1 MIKGDRYTM
10 PLTKE
15 ERRLLLSLARKAI
28 KAIIEGKDIHDVEP
42 ETSSLS
48 PTLKKKMGVFVTLH
62 KNQELRGCIGYIL
75 PMLPL
80 WQAVMENARNAAFR
94 DPRFPP
100 LGPKELGQVDIEI
113 SVLTPP
119 REISDISE
127 FRVGTDGII
136 LKKGPYQAVF
146 LPQVATEQG
155 WDRETTMRYL
165 SMKAGLDPE
174 AWRRDARFET
184 FQAEVF
190 SESDY

>member
-1 MIKGDRYTM
+1 M

-15 ERRLLLSLARKAI
+15 ERKFLLSLARKT
-28 KAIIEGKDIHDVEP
+28 IETIMDGKDIHDVEP
-42 ETSSLS
+42 DESDLS
-48 PTLKKKMGVFVTLH
+48 PALKEKRGVFVTLH
-62 KNQELRGCIGYIL
+62 EDHELRGCIGYIL
-75 PMLPL
+75 PLLPL

-94 DPRFPP
+94 DPRFTP
-100 LGPKELGQVDIEI
+100 LSPEELGKIDIEI

-119 REISDISE
+119 REINNISE

-146 LPQVATEQG
+146 LPQVAPEQG
-155 WDRETTMRYL
+155 WDRETTLRYL

-174 AWRRDARFET
+174 AWRKDARFET